1 MIRLEDVSKSYHGKL
16 ALHPLTL
23 DIPRGR
29 TTVLLG
35 PSGCSKSTLIRI
47 IIGLVSPDSGR
58 VLIDGVPLTRDNVL
72 EVRQRMG
79 YVIQEGGLFPHLTAY
94 DNAAL
99 MPRYLGWS
107 EERIA
112 ARIEE
117 LIALTQ
123 LPSDAM
129 QRYPLQLSGGQRQ
142 RVSLVR
148 ALVLDPDVLLLD
160 EPLGA
165 LDPLIRADLQQ
176 DLRKIFALVHKT
188 VVLVTHDIGEAA
200 YLADTVVMLKDG
212 RIIQQ
217 GALADLAEQPADPFV
232 TRFIAAQRIPAF
244 GREAL
249 P

>member
-1 MIRLEDVSKSYHGKL
+1 MIRLEGVSKSYHGKL

-123 LPSDAM
+123 LPADAM